1 MKGQERGCDRE
12 GGEPRAAEDKRQTPR
27 KIRRLSISL
36 CLAKKREHEK
46 DRKRILG
53 EQFNDAPE
61 KGEAREAHRLSRML
75 AGRGIWEQEEGTC
88 LGYPKKLWMK
98 DKKS

>member
-1 MKGQERGCDRE
+1 MKGQEKGCDRE
-12 GGEPRAAEDKRQTPR
+12 GGEPQAETEDKRQTPG

-75 AGRGIWEQEEGTC
+75 AGRGIGS
-88 LGYPKKLWMK
+88 KKKALIQDTRK
-98 DKKS
+98 NCG